1 MRSRSPRPQLGRQL
15 EVIRRSAGPLSKQR
29 VGSEKVVKGC
39 FVLGCVIQQGSCLAR
54 SFCARRL
61 LHFLACAVSLSPPCL
76 CELSMFGRG
85 LRCFDFANHMP
96 FSIILLVGC
105 CFTCDVSL
113 LSLSFSVFLCLSL
126 SFSVFLCFSLSFS
139 VLLCLSLSLFFS
151 LFFFL
156 SLSLCLSLSCGLSLS
171 LPFSVLLCPSVS
183 LCLSVCAY
191 AGAAARRARSLGDA
205 AVFSPQGGGMLVLGA
220 VGLLCLSRG
229 ELQAIKENRKQNR
242 LAQKRR
248 KNLLKAD
255 IVFCSC
261 FYLVVVP

>member
-1 MRSRSPRPQLGRQL
+1 MWYTLNTGAAFEVIPRLRSGLLGSQLRVYVWVSWSSPRGQPEVSLDGEASLRSRSPKPQLGRQL
-15 EVIRRSAGPLSKQR
+15 EVSRRSAGPLSKQR

-139 VLLCLSLSLFFS
+139 VLLCLSLSLSLF
-151 LFFFL
+151 LFFFLSL
-156 SLSLCLSLSCGLSLS
+156 SLSLCLSLSLAVSLSLS
-171 LPFSVLLCPSVS
+171 PSLSFSVLLS
-183 LCLSVCAY
+183 LSVC
-191 AGAAARRARSLGDA
+191 
-205 AVFSPQGGGMLVLGA
+205 
-220 VGLLCLSRG
+220 LCLC
-229 ELQAIKENRKQNR
+229 
-242 LAQKRR
+242 RR
-248 KNLLKAD
+248 CCKK
-255 IVFCSC
+255 S
-261 FYLVVVP
+261 